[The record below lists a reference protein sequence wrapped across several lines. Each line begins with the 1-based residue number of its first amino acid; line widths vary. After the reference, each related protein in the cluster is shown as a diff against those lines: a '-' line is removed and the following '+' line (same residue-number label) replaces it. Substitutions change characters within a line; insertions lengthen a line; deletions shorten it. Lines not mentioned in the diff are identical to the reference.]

1 MSVYSAI
8 SVLLIQPQRAAKG
21 TVSTER
27 DGPALKRL
35 QSQSDNTL
43 QITHG
48 EAQTSDKLNGEEAW
62 FGKEMR
68 KSKF

>member
-1 MSVYSAI
+1 M
-8 SVLLIQPQRAAKG
+8 
-21 TVSTER
+21 STER